1 MRNIIQ
7 NKRGDLTGLLY
18 LIAMVA
24 AFAFFL
30 LIAGYIGHEINTAMK
45 EQLNSSSAEVNAAFD
60 ASINVSTQTLSALW
74 FIMFGGLLLGLLIT
88 AWYMP
93 TNPIFVPV
101 FIILLVVAIIVG
113 VAMSNAYEQLYAN
126 EILEDIAETQSSI
139 NFVMSK
145 LPYMALIVGIISLI
159 VTFAKP
165 KSEGAPIM

>member
-7 NKRGDLTGLLY
+7 SKKGDLTGLLY
-18 LIAMVA
+18 LIVMVS

-30 LIAGYIGHEINTAMK
+30 LIAGYIGNEINTSMK
-45 EQLNSSSAEVNAAFD
+45 EQLNSSSSEVNEAFD
-60 ASINVSTQTLSALW
+60 ASVNVSNQTLSALW

-101 FIILLVVAIIVG
+101 FIILLVVAVIVG

-126 EILEDIAETQSSI
+126 EILGDIAETQSSI
-139 NFVMSK
+139 NFVMSQ